1 VKEEQLNGRSFSF
14 LKEEQSLCT
23 IVQVYVLIHY
33 SKSLCDFE
41 YEYKQS
47 LFGTVTDIQVFIFE
61 IKVLSGLCV
70 DNITY

>member
-1 VKEEQLNGRSFSF
+1 MKAGVFNF
-14 LKEEQSLCT
+14 LEIKHSLY
-23 IVQVYVLIHY
+23 IVVQVSFLIHY